1 MKSIVIIL
9 ALVVVFMFVRATVY
23 NHYSIDESKGINF
36 FEGTWQ
42 EALERAKTENKLIFL
57 DAYASWCGPCKMMKK
72 KVFAD
77 TKAGDFFNEYFINVK
92 MDMENGEGHALAN
105 RYGVRAYPSLFFIDY
120 KEKVKKYAVGY
131 HNRRQLL
138 KLGETALED

>member
-1 MKSIVIIL
+1 MKSFVIIL

-42 EALERAKTENKLIFL
+42 EALERAKMENKLIFL

-92 MDMENGEGHALAN
+92 MDMENGEGPTLAN
-105 RYGVRAYPSLFFIDY
+105 RFGVKAYPSLYFIDH

-131 HNRRQLL
+131 HNKRQLL
-138 KLGETALED
+138 KLGETVMEN

>member
-1 MKSIVIIL
+1 
-9 ALVVVFMFVRATVY
+9 
-23 NHYSIDESKGINF
+23 
-36 FEGTWQ
+36 
-42 EALERAKTENKLIFL
+42 
-57 DAYASWCGPCKMMKK
+57 
-72 KVFAD
+72 
-77 TKAGDFFNEYFINVK
+77 KAGDFFNEYFINVK